1 MLERVGWA
9 HRLASRMKKKEA
21 LSYLR
26 TGALN
31 SLEASTCILK
41 RGVRNAFGK
50 LRVLYA
56 CAVVAIGVDAI
67 KAKAFHAAR
76 ETTGNSDM
84 LHYNNNII
92 LYSTYRNTKQ
102 RQDAQHSAND
112 GAQLH
117 THRARITKC
126 MWKQRGWRP
135 IEPNAGS
142 VSV

>member
-56 CAVVAIGVDAI
+56 CAVDAI

-76 ETTGNSDM
+76 ETTGNSDV
-84 LHYNNNII
+84 LHYYYIII
-92 LYSTYRNTKQ
+92 LYSTYCNTKQ
-102 RQDAQHSAND
+102 RQDARHSAND

-117 THRARITKC
+117 TRRARITKC
-126 MWKQRGWRP
+126 MRKQRGWRP
-135 IEPNAGS
+135 IGPNAGS